1 MKTSIITLML
11 LSFFFVST
19 GQTIDSLSKKDTVY
33 LKIGDINNGWLYS
46 EIKEQGIKFPDLV
59 FAQAILETGHFK
71 STVFRDNNNLFG
83 MRLPKVRKTT
93 AIGKKRGYA
102 TYSDWIMSVQDYKLW
117 QSSIPKK
124 YLKNRETYIIYLQ
137 KVYCDCRNYTKQIK
151 KIVNRYKTQLK

>member
-1 MKTSIITLML
+1 ML
-11 LSFFFVST
+11 LSFFFEST
-19 GQTIDSLSKKDTVY
+19 GQTIDSLTKKDTVY

-71 STVFRDNNNLFG
+71 STVFRVNNNLFG

>member
-1 MKTSIITLML
+1 ML
-11 LSFFFVST
+11 LISFSFESQAQV
-19 GQTIDSLSKKDTVY
+19 DSVGKNDTLY
-33 LKIGDINNGWLYS
+33 LKIEEINNNWLYS

-102 TYSDWIMSVQDYKLW
+102 VYSDWIMSVQDYKLW

-124 YLKNRETYIIYLQ
+124 YLKNRETYITYLQ
-137 KVYCDCRNYTKQIK
+137 RVYCECRNYTKQIK
-151 KIVNRYKTQLK
+151 KIVTKYKTHLK